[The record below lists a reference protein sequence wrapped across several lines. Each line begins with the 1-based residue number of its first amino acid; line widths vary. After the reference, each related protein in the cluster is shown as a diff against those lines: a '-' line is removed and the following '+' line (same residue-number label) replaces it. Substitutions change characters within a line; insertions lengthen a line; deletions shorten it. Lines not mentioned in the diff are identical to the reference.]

1 MNREKKGSQ
10 SHGENLK
17 SQGSEASR
25 RASLDEST
33 QICLDCRGLPLN
45 RKRKATVSGGMMEWR
60 AFADQSE
67 IGLFLWLYVSLE
79 V

>member
-25 RASLDEST
+25 RASLDESK
-33 QICLDCRGLPLN
+33 QICLECRGLPLN

-67 IGLFLWLYVSLE
+67 IDLFLWLYVSLE